1 METLEK
7 TFTKKD
13 LEKERDEGYEF
24 GFESG
29 RLNVFED
36 LLKIKYAT
44 WSVHSVNNK
53 EWSLGNKK
61 LDHPLDLN
69 VDKPLKIIYNYH
81 WYEYDESTK
90 KLESFNEDLYG
101 RAKNNTIG
109 EAGLVAISDTGEE
122 NMPGQL
128 LSETVRKGH
137 VRRFRKGYNTTH
149 NAKITACAKLKQMVE
164 SDKIDIRSKNL
175 VSELKNFVASG
186 TSFAAKPG
194 EHDDLVMS
202 TLLILRMATTISSW
216 DQKVFERLRDAESEI
231 TMPMPILISS

>member
-13 LEKERDEGYEF
+13 LEKEWDDGVEYGREQ
-24 GFESG
+24 G
-29 RLNVFED
+29 RLDVFED

-53 EWSLGNKK
+53 QWSLGNKK

-109 EAGLVAISDTGEE
+109 EVWKGIDKLYIKYGLQGTDHKFI
-122 NMPGQL
+122 
-128 LSETVRKGH
+128 
-137 VRRFRKGYNTTH
+137 
-149 NAKITACAKLKQMVE
+149 E
-164 SDKIDIRSKNL
+164 SIDIEDN
-175 VSELKNFVASG
+175 VLKFYTGS
-186 TSFAAKPG
+186 
-194 EHDDLVMS
+194 
-202 TLLILRMATTISSW
+202 
-216 DQKVFERLRDAESEI
+216 
-231 TMPMPILISS
+231 

>member
-13 LEKERDEGYEF
+13 LEKEWDDGVEYGREQ
-24 GFESG
+24 G
-29 RLNVFED
+29 RLDVFED

-53 EWSLGNKK
+53 QWSLGNKK

-109 EAGLVAISDTGEE
+109 EVWKGIDKLYIKHGLQGTDHKFI
-122 NMPGQL
+122 
-128 LSETVRKGH
+128 
-137 VRRFRKGYNTTH
+137 
-149 NAKITACAKLKQMVE
+149 E
-164 SDKIDIRSKNL
+164 SIDIEGD
-175 VSELKNFVASG
+175 VLKFYTGS
-186 TSFAAKPG
+186 
-194 EHDDLVMS
+194 
-202 TLLILRMATTISSW
+202 
-216 DQKVFERLRDAESEI
+216 
-231 TMPMPILISS
+231 

>member
-1 METLEK
+1 MTKTTEK

-13 LEKERDEGYEF
+13 LEKEWDDGVEYGREQ
-24 GFESG
+24 G
-29 RLNVFED
+29 RLDVFED

-109 EAGLVAISDTGEE
+109 EVWKGIDKLYIKYGLQGTDHKFI
-122 NMPGQL
+122 
-128 LSETVRKGH
+128 
-137 VRRFRKGYNTTH
+137 
-149 NAKITACAKLKQMVE
+149 E
-164 SDKIDIRSKNL
+164 SIDIEGD
-175 VSELKNFVASG
+175 VLKFYTGS
-186 TSFAAKPG
+186 
-194 EHDDLVMS
+194 
-202 TLLILRMATTISSW
+202 
-216 DQKVFERLRDAESEI
+216 
-231 TMPMPILISS
+231 

>member
-13 LEKERDEGYEF
+13 LEKEWDDGVEYGREQ
-24 GFESG
+24 G
-29 RLNVFED
+29 RLDVFED

-53 EWSLGNKK
+53 QWSLGNKK

-109 EAGLVAISDTGEE
+109 EVWKGIDKLYIKHGLQGTDHKFIESIYIEGNVLKFYTG
-122 NMPGQL
+122 
-128 LSETVRKGH
+128 S
-137 VRRFRKGYNTTH
+137 
-149 NAKITACAKLKQMVE
+149 
-164 SDKIDIRSKNL
+164 
-175 VSELKNFVASG
+175 
-186 TSFAAKPG
+186 
-194 EHDDLVMS
+194 
-202 TLLILRMATTISSW
+202 
-216 DQKVFERLRDAESEI
+216 
-231 TMPMPILISS
+231 

>member
-13 LEKERDEGYEF
+13 LEKEWDDGVEYGREQ
-24 GFESG
+24 G
-29 RLNVFED
+29 RLDVFED

-53 EWSLGNKK
+53 QWSLGNKK

-109 EAGLVAISDTGEE
+109 EVWKGIDRLYIKHGLQGTDHKFI
-122 NMPGQL
+122 
-128 LSETVRKGH
+128 
-137 VRRFRKGYNTTH
+137 
-149 NAKITACAKLKQMVE
+149 E
-164 SDKIDIRSKNL
+164 SIDIEGD
-175 VSELKNFVASG
+175 VLKFYTGS
-186 TSFAAKPG
+186 
-194 EHDDLVMS
+194 
-202 TLLILRMATTISSW
+202 
-216 DQKVFERLRDAESEI
+216 
-231 TMPMPILISS
+231 

>member
-1 METLEK
+1 MTKTLEK

-13 LEKERDEGYEF
+13 LEKEWDDGVEYGREQ
-24 GFESG
+24 G
-29 RLNVFED
+29 RLDVFED

-109 EAGLVAISDTGEE
+109 EVWKGIDKLYIKHGLQGTDHKFI
-122 NMPGQL
+122 
-128 LSETVRKGH
+128 
-137 VRRFRKGYNTTH
+137 
-149 NAKITACAKLKQMVE
+149 E
-164 SDKIDIRSKNL
+164 SIDIEGD
-175 VSELKNFVASG
+175 VLKFYTGS
-186 TSFAAKPG
+186 
-194 EHDDLVMS
+194 
-202 TLLILRMATTISSW
+202 
-216 DQKVFERLRDAESEI
+216 
-231 TMPMPILISS
+231 

>member
-1 METLEK
+1 MTETLEK

-13 LEKERDEGYEF
+13 LEKEWDDGVEYGREQ
-24 GFESG
+24 G
-29 RLNVFED
+29 RLDVFED

-53 EWSLGNKK
+53 EWSLGDKK

-109 EAGLVAISDTGEE
+109 EVWKGIDKLYVKYGLQGTDHKFI
-122 NMPGQL
+122 
-128 LSETVRKGH
+128 
-137 VRRFRKGYNTTH
+137 
-149 NAKITACAKLKQMVE
+149 E
-164 SDKIDIRSKNL
+164 SIDIEDN
-175 VSELKNFVASG
+175 VLKFYTGS
-186 TSFAAKPG
+186 
-194 EHDDLVMS
+194 
-202 TLLILRMATTISSW
+202 
-216 DQKVFERLRDAESEI
+216 
-231 TMPMPILISS
+231 

>member
-1 METLEK
+1 MIKTLEK

-13 LEKERDEGYEF
+13 LEKEWDDGVEYGREQ
-24 GFESG
+24 G
-29 RLNVFED
+29 RLDVFED

-109 EAGLVAISDTGEE
+109 EVWKGIDKLYIKHGLQGTDHKFI
-122 NMPGQL
+122 
-128 LSETVRKGH
+128 
-137 VRRFRKGYNTTH
+137 
-149 NAKITACAKLKQMVE
+149 E
-164 SDKIDIRSKNL
+164 SIDIEGD
-175 VSELKNFVASG
+175 VLKFYTGS
-186 TSFAAKPG
+186 
-194 EHDDLVMS
+194 
-202 TLLILRMATTISSW
+202 
-216 DQKVFERLRDAESEI
+216 
-231 TMPMPILISS
+231 